1 MESQNPININIS
13 KDTIPTS
20 NKYNEFKEYIIRNNI
35 ELQNELKETRDLV
48 KTLEADILEKENVE
62 DKYDTR
68 TRYMKGLLQNLYE
81 LKNEYSKI
89 TKKTIEK
96 SKNIFTYKEI
106 NDKLY
111 RKAFINT
118 TLINYSLAYVCL
130 FIGNGGIIN
139 LALNS
144 FQIITIMYCIND
156 MKKDYNTYK
165 KNNNNLQEHNK
176 ELDDEIKEI
185 RETIK
190 KTEDASLSLD
200 NWIGEL

>member
-13 KDTIPTS
+13 KDS
-20 NKYNEFKEYIIRNNI
+20 MESKDKYNEFKEYVIRNNI

-48 KTLEADILEKENVE
+48 KVLEADILEKENTE

-68 TRYMKGLLQNLYE
+68 VRYMKGLLQNLYE

-96 SKNIFTYKEI
+96 TRNIFTYKEI

-111 RKAFINT
+111 KKTFINT
-118 TLINYSLAYVCL
+118 NLINFSIVLGS
-130 FIGNGGIIN
+130 FIGKGGVIN
-139 LALNS
+139 LALS
-144 FQIITIMYCIND
+144 GLQIITIIYCVND
-156 MKKDYNTYK
+156 IKKDYYTYK
-165 KNNNNLQEHNK
+165 KNSNNLQESNNQ
-176 ELDDEIKEI
+176 LDDEIKEI

-200 NWIGEL
+200 NWICEL

>member
-1 MESQNPININIS
+1 METQNPININIS

-20 NKYNEFKEYIIRNNI
+20 DKYNEFKEYIIRNNI

-48 KTLEADILEKENVE
+48 KVLEADILEKENTE

-81 LKNEYSKI
+81 LKNEYSTI

-96 SKNIFTYKEI
+96 TRNIFTYKEI

-111 RKAFINT
+111 KKTFINT
-118 TLINYSLAYVCL
+118 NLINFSIVLGS
-130 FIGNGGIIN
+130 FISKDGVIN
-139 LALNS
+139 LALS
-144 FQIITIMYCIND
+144 GFQIITIIYCIND
-156 MKKDYNTYK
+156 IKKDYYTYK

-176 ELDDEIKEI
+176 ELDDEIKKI
-185 RETIK
+185 RESIK